1 MWRHLISL
9 SLPEWRHHPWRHA
22 AALLAVALGVA
33 LASSVQMINESALG
47 EFAQAVRS
55 VNGQPDVVLA
65 GASRDGFDDALYARV
80 TLDEGVAGVSPVL
93 EIDSVGRWHDD
104 SPAAAPPTS
113 LRVVGIDA
121 LKVAT
126 IAPALMPQPAASAA
140 SGVSGLALLLAPDTV
155 FLNPAAQKAFG
166 PVASRPGARLALHS
180 LFLTTLCWSLWSCV
194 Y

>member
-55 VNGQPDVVLA
+55 VNGQPDAVLA

-80 TLDEGVAGVSPVL
+80 LLDEGVAGVSPVL
-93 EIDSVGRWHDD
+93 EIDSAGRWQDD
-104 SPAAAPPTS
+104 APAAAPPTP
-113 LRVVGIDA
+113 LRVVGVDA

-126 IAPALMPQPAASAA
+126 IAPALMPQPSR
-140 SGVSGLALLLAPDTV
+140 
-155 FLNPAAQKAFG
+155 PAA
-166 PVASRPGARLALHS
+166 ASRPGRWWPPSGHQCPPRAAAWAALRRGRHPAS
-180 LFLTTLCWSLWSCV
+180 GPRCRSRAPG
-194 Y
+194 